1 MVPEVLGG
9 PRGQKFDLELNS
21 GLKIFNSEIKFLCWK
36 KISNR
41 GKISVL
47 EKFLTEEKI
56 SWLKKIFN
64 LEFKKILGWKNFSN
78 MVFKNLVRKKFSN
91 LKKIS
96 GLEKIF

>member
-41 GKISVL
+41 GKISAL
-47 EKFLTEEKI
+47 EKI
-56 SWLKKIFN
+56 SNRGKIFVRQKISGLKKIFN
-64 LEFKKILGWKNFSN
+64 IKKFLVGKNFPTW
-78 MVFKNLVRKKFSN
+78 FLKILVRKKFSN
-91 LKKIS
+91 LKKFL
-96 GLEKIF
+96 G